1 MPCGKVAEH
10 HGRTDSYTRT
20 RVGTAHEA
28 SGIVADGVKASYRL
42 AERVKHAAVWIC
54 SQAGESANV
63 SRH

>member
-1 MPCGKVAEH
+1 MPRGKVAKY
-10 HGRTDSYTRT
+10 HGRTDSYTRPWIRT
-20 RVGTAHEA
+20 THEA